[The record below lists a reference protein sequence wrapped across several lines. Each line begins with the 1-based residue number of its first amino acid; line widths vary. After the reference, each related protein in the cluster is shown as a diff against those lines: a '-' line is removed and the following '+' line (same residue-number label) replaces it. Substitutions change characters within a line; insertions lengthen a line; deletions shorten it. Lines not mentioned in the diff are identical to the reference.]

1 MLAMAAFTSGALTS
15 ATASAAG
22 SKKAL
27 VLGSSVSGGTSSRE
41 YTSLVTLGF
50 TPTVV
55 TEAHWN
61 AMTAAQFGAYQVLVI
76 GDPTCDTV
84 TGSTNRAVWTSVV
97 MGHAGGRTQPGNR
110 VVIGTDPVYHGP
122 SHPGAYTLISDGLKW
137 AGALIGPHRRLL
149 RRQLLER
156 RPRRERPQPRS
167 APVSA
172 RSPTTTARPAAA
184 TCRSSPPPPR
194 SPA

>member
-1 MLAMAAFTSGALTS
+1 MREVRTKARTKVRDLGGRLTAITAVAFMLAMAAFTSGALTS

-27 VLGSSVSGGTSSRE
+27 VLSSSVTGGTSSRE

-55 TEAHWN
+55 TEAQWN
-61 AMTAAQFGAYQVLVI
+61 AMSASQFGAYQVLVI
-76 GDPTCDTV
+76 GDPTCGTV
-84 TGSTNRAVWTSVV
+84 SGNTNRAVWTSVV

-122 SHPGAYTLISDGLKW
+122 
-137 AGALIGPHRRLL
+137 
-149 RRQLLER
+149 
-156 RPRRERPQPRS
+156 
-167 APVSA
+167 
-172 RSPTTTARPAAA
+172 
-184 TCRSSPPPPR
+184 
-194 SPA
+194 